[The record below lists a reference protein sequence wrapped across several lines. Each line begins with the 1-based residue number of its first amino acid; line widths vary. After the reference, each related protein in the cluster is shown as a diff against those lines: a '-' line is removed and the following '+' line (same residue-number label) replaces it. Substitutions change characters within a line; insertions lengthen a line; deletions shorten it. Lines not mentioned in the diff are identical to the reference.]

1 MASSLGCIRVI
12 NKFSCQQSLVKLF
25 TEECVTVHVDV
36 CVSAG
41 VQQPTL
47 SDMTQYE
54 LNFSLLVEQ
63 MLSKITDP
71 AYRQMI
77 VEVTDYT

>member
-1 MASSLGCIRVI
+1 
-12 NKFSCQQSLVKLF
+12 
-25 TEECVTVHVDV
+25 
-36 CVSAG
+36 
-41 VQQPTL
+41 
-47 SDMTQYE
+47 MTQYE

-77 VEVTDYT
+77 VEVCHTWNSPFLLFLNCIIMSLRKVSKYVSKYECL

>member
-1 MASSLGCIRVI
+1 
-12 NKFSCQQSLVKLF
+12 
-25 TEECVTVHVDV
+25 
-36 CVSAG
+36 
-41 VQQPTL
+41 
-47 SDMTQYE
+47 MTQYE

-77 VEVTDYT
+77 VEVRSLTDPTYTDPAYIH

>member
-1 MASSLGCIRVI
+1 
-12 NKFSCQQSLVKLF
+12 
-25 TEECVTVHVDV
+25 
-36 CVSAG
+36 
-41 VQQPTL
+41 
-47 SDMTQYE
+47 MTQYE

-77 VEVTDYT
+77 VEVFLLALIHFSPLQVVQTHNHDVTTEWP

>member
-1 MASSLGCIRVI
+1 
-12 NKFSCQQSLVKLF
+12 
-25 TEECVTVHVDV
+25 
-36 CVSAG
+36 
-41 VQQPTL
+41 
-47 SDMTQYE
+47 MTQYE

-77 VEVTDYT
+77 VEVLTSFCTHSLQSLTSCTNT